1 MSRNDQYLID
11 LLEAR
16 ARRRVGILAAELVT
30 VPSEDRE
37 LVLAELQYHQW
48 LAEACQDCL

>member
-1 MSRNDQYLID
+1 MNNTDHCLIG

-16 ARRRVGILAAELVT
+16 AQRRVGALAAALVT
-30 VPSEDRE
+30 TPSEGRE
-37 LVLAELQYHQW
+37 QILAELQYHQW

>member
-1 MSRNDQYLID
+1 MNREDQYPIA

-16 ARRRVGILAAELVT
+16 AQRRVGGLAAELVT
-30 VPSEDRE
+30 TPSEGRE
-37 LVLAELQYHQW
+37 AVLAELQYNQW